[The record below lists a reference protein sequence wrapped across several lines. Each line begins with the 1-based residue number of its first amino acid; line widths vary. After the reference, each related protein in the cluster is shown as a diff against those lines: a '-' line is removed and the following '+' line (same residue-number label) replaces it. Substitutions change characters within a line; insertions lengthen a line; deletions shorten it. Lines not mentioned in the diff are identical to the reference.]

1 MNPLN
6 QEHRQLQYY
15 STENSQQLSR
25 TFAEAVTKVKNF
37 ALQEFDKE
45 ITQKQLYYHTREHVN
60 GVQRRAQM
68 IFQVICPDWEA
79 SQDDDAASDY
89 ITRMKLLVNLCAVS
103 HDMIQVFIPQTEPH
117 TSRRREP
124 GVSETATIDRLINYI
139 KQQNQRL
146 HEHDSESPALFTD
159 LELHTIREAI
169 EVTISAF
176 DPSDQAIYQPALYN
190 PDKNLSLVARIIA
203 LADIGALGIEGIE
216 VYNWEGSLHLLE
228 DNLDIIPLILNG
240 DIQNLDS
247 ENPELYENLRQR
259 LLRRARFQ
267 VNFAKSRVA
276 RYARE
281 VQGLPA
287 EAIPVLTN
295 DVFKYLNQGTIREIE
310 LITPTDEDTS
320 LNELIEFFALE
331 KYIEAYTT
339 K

>member
-1 MNPLN
+1 MNQLN
-6 QEHRQLQYY
+6 QEHQQLQHY
-15 STENSQQLSR
+15 STNNSAELPR

-37 ALQEFDKE
+37 ALEEFDKE
-45 ITQKQLYYHTREHVN
+45 IAQKQLYYHTREHVN

-68 IFQVICPDWEA
+68 IFQVLCPDWEA
-79 SQDDDAASDY
+79 SQEGDAASDY
-89 ITRMKLLVNLCAVS
+89 LTRMKLLINLCAAS
-103 HDMIQVFIPQTEPH
+103 HDMIQVFIPQTQPH

-139 KQQNQRL
+139 KQQNQWL
-146 HEHDSESPALFTD
+146 QKYDSESPALFTD
-159 LELHTIREAI
+159 LELHMIGEAI

-176 DPSDQAIYQPALYN
+176 DPSDRAIYQPALYN
-190 PDKNLSLVARIIA
+190 PNKNLSLVARIIA
-203 LADIGALGIEGIE
+203 LADIGALGIEGVE

-228 DNLDIIPLILNG
+228 DNPDIIPLILNR

-247 ENPELYENLRQR
+247 TNPELYENLRQR
-259 LLRRARFQ
+259 LLRRTRFQ

-276 RYARE
+276 RYVRE

-295 DVFKYLNQGTIREIE
+295 DVFKYLNQETIRQIE

-320 LNELIEFFALE
+320 LNELIEFFALDN
-331 KYIEAYTT
+331 YIKAYTT
-339 K
+339 R